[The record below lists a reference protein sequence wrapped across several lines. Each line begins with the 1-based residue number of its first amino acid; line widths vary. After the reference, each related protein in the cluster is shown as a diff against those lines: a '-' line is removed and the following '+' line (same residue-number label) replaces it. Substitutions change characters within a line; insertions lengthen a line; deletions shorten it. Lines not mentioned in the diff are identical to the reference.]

1 VIGVRLL
8 DIGIERLSN
17 MILDMAQISEKA
29 VEIAVESYV
38 EGVDKREEVFNL
50 SQQLRWYQDE
60 VAELAVEIIA
70 RYQPVA
76 SDLRF
81 IRSCMEISY
90 GFSRFGRYAYDIT
103 QVQTT
108 FGSLKE
114 CDTAKIQQVGETVK
128 EMIRLSVKAFK
139 ERNVELANQLE
150 KMDDEVD
157 NAYVEHVSRAL
168 NDQRTSKRCDMA
180 TTLILRYLER
190 IADHATYI
198 GESVHY
204 IVTGERTPRK

>member
-1 VIGVRLL
+1 MRLL

-17 MILDMAQISEKA
+17 MILDMAGISEKA

-38 EGVDKREEVFNL
+38 EGVDKREEVFQL

-81 IRSCMEISY
+81 IRSCMEIAY

-114 CDTAKIQQVGETVK
+114 CDTTRIRKVGETVK
-128 EMIRLSVKAFK
+128 EMMRLSVKAFK
-139 ERNVELANQLE
+139 ERNIELANQLE
-150 KMDDEVD
+150 KMDDDVD
-157 NAYVEHVSRAL
+157 NAYVEHVRRAL
-168 NDQRTSKRCDMA
+168 SDAKTSKRCDMA